1 MLANIMMSPLPY
13 LTYGVEYQYGA
24 REAQDGSTRENHRI
38 IFGVQVF

>member
-1 MLANIMMSPLPY
+1 MFSPLPY

-24 REAQDGSTRENHRI
+24 RVEQNGTRQDNHRV